1 MRRALVLASAVSAY
15 VVFGAHYS
23 FADSPGTGS
32 CIDGRSGSAI
42 TCGGGYVIG
51 QPGYSDSGSA
61 PSQSH
66 AAPSNVPP
74 PILVQYVANGPNG
87 PCIALGPPNP
97 NSNATVNTWL
107 ATLSLPPCP
116 ATPAPG
122 AIINPQLLAENF
134 WKTVPL
140 PVPKPQV
147 PPGYA
152 ITGMPAYLVTNSTVA
167 PAPYVFATPLG
178 PLRIQASGA
187 YFVEWD
193 DPRTPGW
200 AGPFPFEGEPWPNGR
215 IAHTYDDVGAATI
228 VVRETWTATWQLGTA
243 TGTLSALATTATIAN
258 YPIHQEQAVITN

>member
-1 MRRALVLASAVSAY
+1 MLRRFVAVTLILFVAVPALSAAADPPAS
-15 VVFGAHYS
+15 
-23 FADSPGTGS
+23 GS
-32 CIDGRSGSAI
+32 CFRSRTGENI
-42 TCGGGYVIG
+42 NCGGGYVIPMPG
-51 QPGYSDSGSA
+51 SSTEGSQPLHPA
-61 PSQSH
+61 PSH
-66 AAPSNVPP
+66 VPT

-140 PVPKPQV
+140 PVPKPKV

-187 YFVEWD
+187 YFVEWG

-215 IAHTYDDVGAATI
+215 IAHTYDDVGTVNI

-243 TGTLSALATTATIAN
+243 TGALSALATTATIAN